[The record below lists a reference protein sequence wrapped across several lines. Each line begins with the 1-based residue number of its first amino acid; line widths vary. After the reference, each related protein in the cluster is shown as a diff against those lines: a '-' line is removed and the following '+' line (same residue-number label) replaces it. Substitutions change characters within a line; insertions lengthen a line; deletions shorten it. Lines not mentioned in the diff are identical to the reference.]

1 MKNIWIIGATTGI
14 GKSLAELFA
23 SQGHNLAI
31 SGRNVKRLDELI
43 SSLPNSNHIS
53 APIDVCKVSQIQK
66 ASKAIFSQWNKI
78 DQVIFLAGIYQP
90 MKINELDLKLVK
102 DIIETNLI
110 GAINLTNVILDDL
123 ISMGNVQFSFCAS
136 VAGYRG
142 LPNSQPYG
150 ASKAGLINF
159 VQSLN
164 VEHGKE
170 VDIRLINPGFVKTRL
185 TDKNDFE
192 MPMIISADQAARY
205 IVKGLN
211 SKKFEVHFPKK
222 FSLIL
227 KLLNLLPTKL
237 FNKIARSLVE

>member
-1 MKNIWIIGATTGI
+1 MKKIWLIGATTGI

-31 SGRNVKRLDELI
+31 SGRNEKGIDELL
-43 SSLPNSNHIS
+43 SSLPKADHIS
-53 APIDVCKVSQIQK
+53 APMNVCHVNQIQK
-66 ASKAIFSQWNKI
+66 ASKAIFNHWGKI

-90 MKINELDLKLVK
+90 MKIDELDLKLVK

-110 GAINLTNVILDDL
+110 GAINLTNVILDNL
-123 ISMGNVQFSFCAS
+123 ISMGDVQFSFCAS
-136 VAGYRG
+136 VAGYKG

-192 MPMIISADQAARY
+192 MPMIISADQAAIY
-205 IVKGLN
+205 IDKGLN

-237 FNKIARSLVE
+237 YNKIARSLVQ

>member
-53 APIDVCKVSQIQK
+53 APMDVCKVSQIQN
-66 ASKAIFSQWNKI
+66 ASKTIFSQWSKV

-90 MKINELDLKLVK
+90 MKINKLDLKLVK

-150 ASKAGLINF
+150 ASKAGLINY

-170 VDIRLINPGFVKTRL
+170 IDIRLINPGFVKTRL
-185 TDKNDFE
+185 TDKNEFE
-192 MPMIISADQAARY
+192 MPMIISSNQAAKY
-205 IVKGLN
+205 IDKGL
-211 SKKFEVHFPKK
+211 SSEKFEVHFPKK

-227 KLLNLLPTKL
+227 KLLNLFPTKL
-237 FNKIARSLVE
+237 YNKIARSLVE

>member
-31 SGRNVKRLDELI
+31 SGRNVKRLDKLI

-53 APIDVCKVSQIQK
+53 APMDVCKVGQIQK
-66 ASKAIFSQWNKI
+66 ASKSIFSQWNKI

-185 TDKNDFE
+185 TDKNEFE
-192 MPMIISADQAARY
+192 MPMIISAKQAAKY
-205 IVKGLN
+205 IDKGL
-211 SKKFEVHFPKK
+211 SSQKFEVHFPKK

-237 FNKIARSLVE
+237 YNKIARSLVE

>member
-31 SGRNVKRLDELI
+31 SGRNQKRLDELLT
-43 SSLPNSNHIS
+43 SFPSGDHIS
-53 APIDVCKVSQIQK
+53 ASMDVCMVSQIQK
-66 ASKAIFSQWNKI
+66 ASKAVFSQWNKI

-110 GAINLTNVILDDL
+110 GAINLTNIILNDL

-164 VEHGKE
+164 VEHGQE

-192 MPMIISADQAARY
+192 MPMIISAGQAAKY
-205 IVKGLN
+205 IDNGLN

-227 KLLNLLPTKL
+227 KVLNLLPTKL

>member
-53 APIDVCKVSQIQK
+53 APMDVCKVGQIQK
-66 ASKAIFSQWNKI
+66 ASKSIFSQWSKV

-185 TDKNDFE
+185 TDKNEFE
-192 MPMIISADQAARY
+192 MPMIISANQAAKY
-205 IVKGLN
+205 IDKGL
-211 SKKFEVHFPKK
+211 SSQKFEVHFPKK

-237 FNKIARSLVE
+237 YNKIARSLVE

>member
-31 SGRNVKRLDELI
+31 SGRNQKRLDELLT
-43 SSLPNSNHIS
+43 SLPSGDHIS
-53 APIDVCKVSQIQK
+53 ASMDVCMVSQIQK
-66 ASKAIFSQWNKI
+66 ASKAVFSQWNKI

-185 TDKNDFE
+185 TDKNQFE
-192 MPMIISADQAARY
+192 MPMIITADQAAIY
-205 IVKGLN
+205 IDKGLN

-237 FNKIARSLVE
+237 YNKIARSLVE

>member
-53 APIDVCKVSQIQK
+53 APMDVCKVSQIQK
-66 ASKAIFSQWNKI
+66 ASKTIFSQWSKV

-185 TDKNDFE
+185 TDKNQFE
-192 MPMIISADQAARY
+192 MPMIITADQAAIY
-205 IVKGLN
+205 IDKGLN

-237 FNKIARSLVE
+237 YNKIARSLVE

>member
-31 SGRNVKRLDELI
+31 SGRNVKRLDKLI

-53 APIDVCKVSQIQK
+53 APMDVCKVGQIQK
-66 ASKAIFSQWNKI
+66 ASKSIFSQWSKV

-185 TDKNDFE
+185 TDKNEFE
-192 MPMIISADQAARY
+192 MPMIITADQAAKY
-205 IVKGLN
+205 IDKGL
-211 SKKFEVHFPKK
+211 SSQKFEVHFPKK

-237 FNKIARSLVE
+237 YNKIARSLVE

>member
-1 MKNIWIIGATTGI
+1 MKNIWIIGATAGI

-31 SGRNVKRLDELI
+31 SGRNEKGIDGLL
-43 SSLPNSNHIS
+43 SSLPKADHIS
-53 APIDVCKVSQIQK
+53 APMNVCNVNQIQK
-66 ASKAIFSQWNKI
+66 ASKAIFNHWSKI

-90 MKINELDLKLVK
+90 MKIDELDLELVK

-110 GAINLTNVILDDL
+110 GAINLTNVILD
-123 ISMGNVQFSFCAS
+123 SFCAS
-136 VAGYRG
+136 VAGYKG
-142 LPNSQPYG
+142 LPKSQPYG

-192 MPMIISADQAARY
+192 MPMMISADQAAMY
-205 IVKGLN
+205 IDKGLN

-227 KLLNLLPTKL
+227 KLFNLLPTKL
-237 FNKIARSLVE
+237 YNKIARSLIQ

>member
-53 APIDVCKVSQIQK
+53 APMDVCKVGQIQK
-66 ASKAIFSQWNKI
+66 ASKTIFSQWSKV

-185 TDKNDFE
+185 TDKNEFE
-192 MPMIISADQAARY
+192 MPMIISANQAAKY
-205 IVKGLN
+205 IDKGL
-211 SKKFEVHFPKK
+211 SSQKFEVHFPKK

-237 FNKIARSLVE
+237 YNKIARSLVE

>member
-1 MKNIWIIGATTGI
+1 MKNIWIIGATNGI

-31 SGRNVKRLDELI
+31 SGRNQKRLDELLT
-43 SSLPNSNHIS
+43 SFPSGDHIS
-53 APIDVCKVSQIQK
+53 APMDVCKVSQIQK
-66 ASKAIFSQWNKI
+66 TSKAVFSQWNKI

-192 MPMIISADQAARY
+192 MPMIISANQAAKY
-205 IVKGLN
+205 IDNGLN

-227 KLLNLLPTKL
+227 KVLNFLPTKL